1 MFNAKPYFLDI
12 SGKIAALCINVLK
25 RVLKQQGHR
34 LTGKLEQSIEAV
46 VQVNRGNAIA
56 VIDIYFEDYGGVLN
70 RGIPA
75 DRVPY
80 QRGSGKKTSK
90 VVQGLANFAILRR
103 MTSDPAIAIK
113 IAFMIL
119 NSWKK
124 RGAPTVG
131 SRRFSQT
138 GRRTGAVDEAVKEL
152 EPLIMELF
160 SESVATF
167 FGLFFEYLAAQVKR

>member
-1 MFNAKPYFLDI
+1 MFQSKPYFLDI
-12 SGKIAALCINVLK
+12 SAKIATLGINVLK
-25 RVLKQQGHR
+25 KAFRLQGHR

-46 VQVNRGNAIA
+46 IQVNRGDAIA

-90 VVQGLANFAILRR
+90 VVQGLANFALLRR
-103 MTSDPAIAIK
+103 MASDPAIAIK

-124 RGAPTVG
+124 RGAPTLG

-138 GRRTGAVDEAVKEL
+138 GKRTGAVEEAIKEL

-160 SESVATF
+160 SESIATF
-167 FGLFFEYLAAQVKR
+167 FGLFFEYVAAQIKR